1 MLTNHE
7 ILPNGM
13 PDSALKYSVIR
24 TQQACLALRPQ
35 WEALYSGNGED
46 NFYLSFDWFTVLLL
60 HSKPAPADLYVITAC
75 IGNDAI
81 AILPGCIEH
90 RRLGIF
96 RHNILGL
103 MGNIYAPYRGCL
115 VKKGSEH
122 AVAHGLANFLMADAG
137 KDWQAIDW
145 QGLSPHDPFGV
156 SFQEA
161 LRQRGMRL
169 HAEAQYENILI
180 DLAVFP
186 TTEAYFKSFKS
197 SFREPIKRHINMMN
211 REGGFD
217 ILLPLNSLQDV
228 ERCMD
233 DYYAIYASSWK
244 KKESDPDFHRHLA
257 RYLHAKG
264 KLRLFVLYYLGPE
277 NDRDGQGKP
286 LRLSDYTCCIM
297 PDCHLP
303 AQAIAIAADLFIVEG
318 QRAFFLKTSF
328 REEYRRYA
336 PGIVSMWFAFKYLF
350 ENDEVRVIDLQR
362 GYEDYKMS
370 FGGCSHEIRVRL
382 LASNPD
388 NRLTSF
394 DLKGRQY
401 LLPQLRKLKHWA
413 LAKVRRPA

>member
-1 MLTNHE
+1 MLTNQVG
-7 ILPNGM
+7 PANGM
-13 PDSALKYSVIR
+13 PDLALRYSVIR
-24 TQQACLALRPQ
+24 TQQAFLALRPQ
-35 WEALYSGNGED
+35 WEALYRDNGED

-60 HSKPAPADLYVITAC
+60 HGKPEAADLYVITAC
-75 IGNDAI
+75 TGNDTI
-81 AILPGCIEH
+81 AIFPGCIEH
-90 RRLGIF
+90 RRLALF
-96 RHNILGL
+96 RHKILGL

-115 VKKGSEH
+115 VKKGAEH
-122 AVAHGLANFLMADAG
+122 AVARGLADFLMTEASR
-137 KDWQAIDW
+137 DWQAIDW
-145 QGLSPHDPFGV
+145 EGLSPHDPFGV
-156 SFQEA
+156 SLQEA
-161 LRQRGMRL
+161 LRQHGIRL

-180 DLAVFP
+180 NLAVFP
-186 TTEAYFKSFKS
+186 TMEAYFKSFKS

-244 KKESDPDFHRHLA
+244 KKESEPDFHRHLA
-257 RYLHAKG
+257 RHLHAKG
-264 KLRLFVLYYLGPE
+264 KLRLFVLYYLGPG
-277 NDRDGQGKP
+277 NDRNSPAKHQ
-286 LRLSDYTCCIM
+286 RLSDYTCRIM

-303 AQAIAIAADLFIVEG
+303 DQAVAIAANLFVVEG
-318 QRAFFLKTSF
+318 QRAFFLKTSY

-350 ENDEVRVIDLQR
+350 ENDGVRLIDLQR
-362 GYEDYKMS
+362 GNEGYKTS
-370 FGGCSHEIRVRL
+370 FGGCCHEIRFRL

-401 LLPQLRKLKHWA
+401 LLPQLRKLKHRVIT
-413 LAKVRRPA
+413 KERRPA